1 MGKLI
6 LCFAAYALL
15 LTGGWRAI
23 KEQGSKGELALFV
36 LIVAGCVY
44 MSVAKLFKIPLF
56 SVISLHNWAF
66 LSFGK
71 WVSRMLGTE
80 G

>member
-6 LCFAAYALL
+6 LCLAAYALL
-15 LTGGWRAI
+15 LTGGWHAV
-23 KEQGSKGELALFV
+23 KEQGSKGELALYV

-44 MSVAKLFKIPLF
+44 MTLAKMLKWPLF

-66 LSFGK
+66 INIGK
-71 WVSRMLGTE
+71 WISRMLGM
-80 G
+80 GG